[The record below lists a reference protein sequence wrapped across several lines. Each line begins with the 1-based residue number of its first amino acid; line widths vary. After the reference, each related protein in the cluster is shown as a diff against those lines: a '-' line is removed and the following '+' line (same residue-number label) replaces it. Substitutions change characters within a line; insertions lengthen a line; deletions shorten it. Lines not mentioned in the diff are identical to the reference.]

1 MYHLKQPCQSEIEI
15 KKSRFIA
22 YVEPVA
28 NRAEAMQRL
37 TELRKQYPDA
47 RHHCWVLL
55 SETDS
60 GLDDNGEPGGTA
72 AKPMYNVLM
81 HRKLTNVLAV
91 VVRYFGGI
99 KLGAGGLVR
108 AYSQAVSQA
117 LADAELVAVVRSK
130 TLWFGVPFA
139 LESAL
144 RRWCEQQGVPILE
157 ADYGEAVRLRVRL
170 PEDSVDAQSA
180 ALADSLHGALTVIAD
195 D

>member
-37 TELRKQYPDA
+37 AELRRQYPDA

-60 GLDDNGEPGGTA
+60 GLDDDGEPGGTA

-108 AYSQAVSQA
+108 AYSQAVSEA

-130 TLWFGVPFA
+130 TLWFEVPFA

-144 RRWCEQQGVPILE
+144 RRWCEQQGVSILD
-157 ADYGEAVRLRVRL
+157 AAYSEAVRLRVRL
-170 PEDSVDAQSA
+170 AEDSADAQCA
-180 ALADSLHGALTVIAD
+180 ALADSLHGALKVIAD
-195 D
+195 T

>member
-1 MYHLKQPCQSEIEI
+1 MYHLKTPCQSEIEI

-37 TELRKQYPDA
+37 AELRRQYPDA

-60 GLDDNGEPGGTA
+60 GLDDDGEPGGTA

-108 AYSQAVSQA
+108 AYSQAVSEA

-157 ADYGEAVRLRVRL
+157 VDYGEAVRLRVRL
-170 PEDSVDAQSA
+170 PEDSADAQCA
-180 ALADSLHGALTVIAD
+180 ALADSLHGALTVVAD